1 MKNLILLQLFAEGS
15 AGAGATGSES
25 SGADG
30 AEAGS
35 RSPKGQEDLSTVV
48 YGKPSGEIANPTNG
62 KSADAETPEQ
72 KEARFQE
79 LIKGEFK
86 DVYAK
91 RTQAIIDD
99 RFKKFKG
106 VEEQLNKVNPILQ
119 VLADKYGSDADDVEG
134 LLKAVEEDESFYQK
148 AAIEKG
154 LTVKQYK
161 EIRALER
168 QNEELKKA
176 QEAKAEQENT
186 ERIYNEWMGQAQEF
200 SEKFGIDVD
209 LGAEIQNPD
218 FARLLSN
225 GVTVEGAYKAVHFD
239 DMVGGAMAHTAEKVK
254 ESLVNS
260 INGRSARPSEAAT
273 ASNNGATFKTDVS
286 KLTKADREEIERR
299 AARGE
304 IISF

>member
-1 MKNLILLQLFAEGS
+1 MKHLILLQLFAEGG
-15 AGAGATGSES
+15 AGAGVASSEG

-30 AEAGS
+30 AE
-35 RSPKGQEDLSTVV
+35 KGVAHPGKEDLSTVV
-48 YGKPSGEIANPTNG
+48 YGKPSGEIANPKNG
-62 KSADAETPEQ
+62 KTADAETPEQ

-86 DVYAK
+86 EEYAK
-91 RTQAIIDD
+91 RTQAMIDD
-99 RFKKFKG
+99 RFKKTKG
-106 VEEQLNKVNPILQ
+106 MEEQLNKINPILQ
-119 VLADKYGSDADDVEG
+119 VLADKYGSNADDVDA

-148 AAIEKG
+148 AAIDAG

-161 EIRALER
+161 EVQQLKR
-168 QNEELKKA
+168 QNEELQRQ
-176 QEAKAEQENT
+176 QEARAEQENT
-186 ERIYNEWMGQAQEF
+186 ERIYNEWMNEAKEF
-200 SEKFGIDVD
+200 SEKFGIELD
-209 LGAEIQNPD
+209 LGAEIQNPE
-218 FARLLSN
+218 FAKLLGS
-225 GVTVEGAYKAVHFD
+225 GISVEGAYKAVHFD

-260 INGRSARPSEAAT
+260 INGRSARPSEGAT
-273 ASNNGATFKTDVS
+273 ATSTGATFKTDVN